1 VVHRKVRNLCPFY
14 WKQLFLIC
22 SRLFYRT
29 DIEFPLHIKCQ
40 LKIYCVRESLQNL
53 VTTEVS
59 HCTFYVLFL
68 CMSFWEERALSSCQL
83 RNPRQLFEPFSF
95 GEKKTHANAYLW
107 LLYPYLL
114 CIKISLFEQEG
125 RSLQFGCR
133 NSKRDLSGLIAFPL
147 RNEFVIND
155 ATHSANNQTD
165 NQFL

>member
-1 VVHRKVRNLCPFY
+1 MPTEDLLCPSLY
-14 WKQLFLIC
+14 KIWSQQKCLIARFTC
-22 SRLFYRT
+22 WYFERS
-29 DIEFPLHIKCQ
+29 LHVI
-40 LKIYCVRESLQNL
+40 LKRKGTVVPVAQPTPVIWAIQ
-53 VTTEVS
+53 
-59 HCTFYVLFL
+59 
-68 CMSFWEERALSSCQL
+68 FW
-83 RNPRQLFEPFSF
+83 
-95 GEKKTHANAYLW
+95 EKKTHANAYLW
-107 LLYPYLL
+107 LLYLYLL